1 MNALVALGIR
11 NPMVT
16 EGIAIALIV
25 LAAGL
30 ASYYDVKLYDV
41 KPRRRRRTRLLD
53 VLRRFLFPYLLP
65 ALVIAGFAAY
75 SFSALVIIPYYPGSA
90 AVCHLHD
97 PDCRARIN
105 PEANQ
110 VFSMIGVGIA
120 AILALSYVGLTAW
133 RRISNRPISVY

>member
-1 MNALVALGIR
+1 MNALIALGTR

-25 LAAGL
+25 LAAALG
-30 ASYYDVKLYDV
+30 SYYDVKLYDA
-41 KPRRRRRTRLLD
+41 KLRGRRKFRLLD
-53 VLRRFLFPYLLP
+53 CAWRFLYPYLLP

-75 SFSALVIIPYYPGSA
+75 SFSTLIIIPYYPGSA

-120 AILALSYVGLTAW
+120 AMLALSYLALTVW
-133 RRISNRPISVY
+133 RRFLNRPIAVY